1 MWPNGSNIPLVV
13 SHRQGCSYL
22 RHRQRGRHDNVEHSD
37 DRFGGELADMMVL
50 TVGLAVFVGVSLGLL
65 GGGGSILTVPL
76 LAYVAGLD
84 ATQAVASSLLVV
96 GVTSTV
102 GAITHLR
109 AGRVRRGVALPFGA
123 AAMAGAFGSGLIAHF
138 IPGTAVL
145 IALAVI
151 MITAA
156 GAMLRDRKKTT
167 ASNEARNMPM
177 VRMALLGVAVGAVSG
192 LVGAG
197 GGFLLVPALALLA
210 GLPMP
215 AAVGTSLVVIAM
227 QSFAG
232 LAGHLAGLQIDWRLA
247 AMVTAAAVV
256 GALMGGRLTGRV
268 DPEALRK
275 LLGWLVLLMA
285 AVILAQET
293 TPALGA
299 ASAVLTMTGA
309 CMYVTCSRTSYCPLR
324 RIIAHMKPAAAGRRL

>member
-1 MWPNGSNIPLVV
+1 MVLNIPPVV
-13 SHRQGCSYL
+13 SDGKGAATRRRQG
-22 RHRQRGRHDNVEHSD
+22 GRHDGVEHRD
-37 DRFGGELADMMVL
+37 DRFGGELADMMAL
-50 TVGLAVFVGVSLGLL
+50 TVALAVVVGVSLGLL

-76 LAYVAGLD
+76 LTYIAELD
-84 ATQAVASSLLVV
+84 VKEAIASSLLVV

-102 GAITHLR
+102 GVIAHMR
-109 AGRVRRGVALPFGA
+109 AGRVRWRVALPFGT
-123 AAMAGAFGSGLIAHF
+123 AAMAGAFFGGLLAGF
-138 IPGTAVL
+138 IPETVL
-145 IALAVI
+145 LVTFAVI
-151 MITAA
+151 MIAAA
-156 GAMLRDRKKTT
+156 GAMLRDRKNTP
-167 ASNEARNMPM
+167 AGNEARH
-177 VRMALLGVAVGAVSG
+177 VQVAKVAVLGVAVGALSG

-210 GLPMP
+210 GLPMA

-232 LAGHLAGLQIDWRLA
+232 LAGHLTGVQIDWRLA

-256 GALMGGRLTGRV
+256 GALIGGRLTGRV

-275 LLGWLVLLMA
+275 LFGWLVLLMA

-309 CMYVTCSRTSYCPLR
+309 GVYVTCSRTTYCPLR
-324 RIIAHMKPAAAGRRL
+324 RIIAHIKPAAAG